1 MQAGFGWL
9 AIIAVLMSAV
19 SMFYYLRLV
28 VAMYLRDGKAADVTT
43 SGSLRLVA
51 AVCLVVT
58 IIFGVLPDR
67 LVKQVDASA
76 KRMHVQDAV
85 TRNAAK

>member
-1 MQAGFGWL
+1 VQAGFGWL